1 MKFLIIGLG
10 SMGKRRIRNLQY
22 LKIKN
27 IIGFDPRLD
36 RREEAENKYG
46 IATVDDLKKVNIG
59 DLDAIIISTPPDT
72 HNVHMAFAIKH
83 SKPAFVEA
91 SVVLG
96 NLEKLDK
103 DAIKKKVL
111 IAPSCTSRFH
121 SSIRTIKELVQ
132 GGKYGKV
139 TNFSYHCGLYL
150 PDWHPWEKVTDYYVS
165 KKETGAAREIVPF
178 ELTWLWDIV
187 GIPKKVM
194 AYRASTMDVGA
205 PIDDT
210 YAIAMNFGNMLGT
223 MVIDVVSRYGIRSLL
238 LNMEHGQI
246 MWRWDENFVKLY
258 YSRHKRWTK
267 LRQSQGKSARGYN
280 KNISEDMYVD
290 EMRAFIS
297 ATKGK
302 RKFPNTLK
310 DDIVI
315 LKSLI
320 AMEKTK

>member
-10 SMGKRRIRNLQY
+10 SMGKRRIRNLQH
-22 LKIKN
+22 LKIQH
-27 IIGFDPRLD
+27 IVGFDPRLD
-36 RREEAENKYG
+36 RREEAEKKYG
-46 IATVDDLKKVNIG
+46 IATVGSLDELNMDDV
-59 DLDAIIISTPPDT
+59 DAIIISTPPDK
-72 HNVHMAFAIKH
+72 HNVYMTFALKH

-96 NLEKLDK
+96 DLEKLNR

-121 SSIRTIKELVQ
+121 PSVRTIKGLVR

-139 TNFSYHCGLYL
+139 TNFSYHCGQYL

-178 ELTWLWDIV
+178 ELTWLCDIV

-210 YAIAMNFGNMLGT
+210 YAIAMNFGNFLGT
-223 MVIDVVSRYGIRSLL
+223 MVVDVVSRYGIRSLL

-246 MWRWDENFVKLY
+246 MWRWDENYVKLY
-258 YSRHKRWTK
+258 DSRRKRWTN
-267 LRQSQGKSARGYN
+267 LRQNRGKNARGYN
-280 KNISEDMYVD
+280 KNIPEGMYID
-290 EMRAFIS
+290 EMRAFI
-297 ATKGK
+297 AAIKGK
-302 RKFPNTLK
+302 RDFPNTLRN
-310 DDIVI
+310 DIAI

>member
-1 MKFLIIGLG
+1 MKFLLIGLG

-22 LKIKN
+22 LKAKHIV
-27 IIGFDPRLD
+27 GFDTRFD
-36 RREEAENKYG
+36 RRNEAERKYG
-46 IATVDDLKKVNIG
+46 ITTVDDLRKLKM
-59 DLDAIIISTPPDT
+59 DDFDAIVISTPPDK
-72 HNVHMAFAIKH
+72 HSVYIALAIKH

-96 NLEKLDK
+96 DLEKLNR
-103 DAIKKKVL
+103 AAAKKKIF
-111 IAPSCTSRFH
+111 IAPSCTLRFLP
-121 SSIRTIKELVQ
+121 SIQTIKGLVH

-178 ELTWLWDIV
+178 ELTWLCDIV
-187 GIPKKVM
+187 GTPKRVT
-194 AYRASTMDVGA
+194 AYRASTMNVGA

-210 YAIAMNFGNMLGT
+210 YAIAMDFGNFLGT
-223 MVIDVVSRYGIRSLL
+223 MVVDVVSRYGIRTLL
-238 LNMEHGQI
+238 LNMEHGQV
-246 MWRWDENFVKLY
+246 MWRWDEDFVKLY
-258 YSRHKRWTK
+258 DSRSKRWTQ
-267 LRQSQGKSARGYN
+267 LRQSRRESAPGYN
-280 KNISEDMYVD
+280 KNIPEYMYIE
-290 EMRAFIS
+290 EMRTFIA

-302 RKFPNTLK
+302 KDFPNTLR
-310 DDIVI
+310 DDIGI